1 MKRIVLIDAD
11 IDLYQIS
18 QQNQLEVQWDENT
31 ITMTSNLANAK
42 TVFDETVAGIVKKV
56 EADEYILCMTGDN
69 NFRKTA
75 FPDYKSNRKDTRK
88 PMGYKELKAY
98 AMENHPHKIY
108 DNMEADDV
116 MGIMST
122 KKAPSGV
129 EYVIHSD
136 DKDLKT
142 IPGLIWDRFSKKVIK
157 ISELEANR
165 FLYTQILTGDVTD
178 GYKGCPSIGKKKALK
193 ALAPCTTEFEMREAV
208 YALYRKEYKDEG
220 NAMKEM
226 IKQAGQA
233 RILRSTD
240 YDFKNKAVII
250 WHPWRN
256 SGNIEARSE
265 VQESAGTTNSGDS
278 ISSPDKQ

>member
-18 QQNQLEVQWDENT
+18 QQNQLEVQWDAET

-56 EADEYILCMTGDN
+56 DADEYILCMTGDN

-122 KKAPSGV
+122 KKAPEGV

-142 IPGLIWDRFSKKVIK
+142 IPGLLWDRFSKKVVRIT
-157 ISELEANR
+157 ELEANR

-178 GYKGCPSIGKKKALK
+178 GYKGCPKIGKTKALK
-193 ALAPCTTEFEMREAV
+193 ALMNCSSELEMRQAV
-208 YALYRKEYKDEG
+208 YELYYKEYKDVAKAQE
-220 NAMKEM
+220 EM
-226 IKQAGQA
+226 TKQAGQA
-233 RILRSTD
+233 RILRSSD

-256 SGNIEARSE
+256 SGNIEERTQVQETARST
-265 VQESAGTTNSGDS
+265 VSGDS
-278 ISSPDKQ
+278 VPSSN